1 MNTEDLELLEAVEP
15 TVARLT
21 AEHRERRENWYA
33 HEYVPWEK
41 GRSFVDE
48 PWDPSQ
54 ATLSPEVRTSLV
66 LNLLTE
72 DNLPYYHAEIAGRLP
87 RDGAYAEWANLWTAE
102 EGQHAIALRSYLLT
116 SRNCDPVSLEEDRM
130 ATMEAGHFSGY
141 EDPAALFVYTAT
153 QELATRVSH
162 RNAGRLADDETAYSL
177 MARIATDE
185 NHHFLFYRGVASEML
200 EQSPET
206 MLEPIF
212 RVFDN
217 FKMPGTVIPGFV
229 RRAVDMARVGVY
241 SLRIHHDRVLE
252 PLLRDWRIEHLT
264 GLSAKAR
271 EFQEKIMEIPDRVLK
286 AAEIFERRTA
296 RLAGSS

>member
-1 MNTEDLELLEAVEP
+1 MRERDIELVAAVEP

-33 HEYVPWEK
+33 HEYVPWEE
-41 GRSFVDE
+41 GRSFVEE

-54 ATLSPEVRTSLV
+54 ATLAPEVRTALV

-72 DNLPYYHAEIAGRLP
+72 DNLPYYHAEIASRLP
-87 RDGAYAEWANLWTAE
+87 REGAYAEWTNLWTAE

-116 SRNCDPVSLEEDRM
+116 SRNCDPKGLEDDRM
-130 ATMEAGHFSGY
+130 ATMEAGHLTGHD
-141 EDPAALFVYTAT
+141 DPAALFVYTSA

-162 RNAGRLADDETAYSL
+162 RNAGRLADDETAYDL
-177 MARIATDE
+177 MARIAADE
-185 NHHFLFYRGVASEML
+185 NHHFLFYRGVASAML
-200 EQSPET
+200 EQDPET
-206 MLEPIF
+206 MLEAIH

-241 SLRIHHDRVLE
+241 NLRIHHDRVVQ

-271 EFQEKIMEIPDRVLK
+271 EYQQKIMELPDRLIA
-286 AAEIFERRTA
+286 AAEIFEKRAA
-296 RLAGSS
+296 RIAT

>member
-1 MNTEDLELLEAVEP
+1 MRSPTGRVWP
-15 TVARLT
+15 TVLVPQAQSV
-21 AEHRERRENWYA
+21 RRAMGFLIRTGEDPLGLA
-33 HEYVPWEK
+33 PAV
-41 GRSFVDE
+41 RAAMADVD
-48 PWDPSQ
+48 PD
-54 ATLSPEVRTSLV
+54 L
-66 LNLLTE
+66 
-72 DNLPYYHAEIAGRLP
+72 
-87 RDGAYAEWANLWTAE
+87 
-102 EGQHAIALRSYLLT
+102 AL
-116 SRNCDPVSLEEDRM
+116 DRM

-162 RNAGRLADDETAYSL
+162 RNAGRLADDETAYAL

-217 FKMPGTVIPGFV
+217 FKMPGTVVPGFV